1 MFGRDS
7 RRELFFGPKEPR
19 LLAAPWFLLAN
30 ARAACDTI
38 GGKLV
43 IDGRGMFIRLCV
55 RLGALG
61 QGSSYRLARLG
72 VRFYMWSDFSYPG
85 AL

>member
-7 RRELFFGPKEPR
+7 RREFFFGLKEPR
-19 LLAAPWFLLAN
+19 LLAAPWFLLAK

-38 GGKLV
+38 GGKLMME
-43 IDGRGMFIRLCV
+43 GRGIFIRLCV

-61 QGSSYRLARLG
+61 DSSVLIFRLITEIILLKKIDSSG
-72 VRFYMWSDFSYPG
+72 
-85 AL
+85 

>member
-7 RRELFFGPKEPR
+7 RREFFFGPKEPR
-19 LLAAPWFLLAN
+19 LLAAPWFLLAK

-38 GGKLV
+38 GGKLMME
-43 IDGRGMFIRLCV
+43 GRGIFIRLCV

-61 QGSSYRLARLG
+61 DSSVLIFRLITEIILLKKIDSSG
-72 VRFYMWSDFSYPG
+72 
-85 AL
+85 

>member
-7 RRELFFGPKEPR
+7 LREFFLGPKEPR
-19 LLAAPWFLLAN
+19 LLAAPWFLLAK

-43 IDGRGMFIRLCV
+43 IEGRGIFIRLCV

-61 QGSSYRLARLG
+61 DSSVLIFRLITEIILLKKIDSSG
-72 VRFYMWSDFSYPG
+72 
-85 AL
+85 